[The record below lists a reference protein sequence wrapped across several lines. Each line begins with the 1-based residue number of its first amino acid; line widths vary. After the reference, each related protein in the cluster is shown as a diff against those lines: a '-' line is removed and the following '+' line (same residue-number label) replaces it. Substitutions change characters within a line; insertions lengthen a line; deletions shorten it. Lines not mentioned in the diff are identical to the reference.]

1 MRLIDATAAAA
12 ALPFGALIAALRTR
26 FIEGCEVPLR
36 HGHAIPAADPAAGA
50 AGTLLLMPAWRPGRR
65 IVVKLVSVFPGN
77 AARGLPALH
86 SVVLLLDAGNGKPL
100 AMIDGDTITSRRTAA
115 ASALAASLLARP
127 DASRLLVV
135 GAGRVAALM
144 PAAMRAVRPV
154 RQVSVWARRPNAA
167 QALAD
172 QLAADGFD
180 AQACTELEQAARA
193 AHIVSCATLS
203 TEPLISGHWLQAGT
217 HLDLVGGFTPQMREA
232 DAACFA
238 GARVVVDTLEA
249 TVKSGDWLQ
258 AAAAGT
264 VDPGPPST
272 LADLCRGAASGREHE
287 GERTLF
293 KSVGTALE
301 DLAAA
306 ELAFDGAAAVPG
318 CDDGSGDIR

>member
-1 MRLIDATAAAA
+1 
-12 ALPFGALIAALRTR
+12 
-26 FIEGCEVPLR
+26 
-36 HGHAIPAADPAAGA
+36 
-50 AGTLLLMPAWRPGRR
+50 
-65 IVVKLVSVFPGN
+65 
-77 AARGLPALH
+77 
-86 SVVLLLDAGNGKPL
+86 
-100 AMIDGDTITSRRTAA
+100 
-115 ASALAASLLARP
+115 
-127 DASRLLVV
+127 
-135 GAGRVAALM
+135 
-144 PAAMRAVRPV
+144 
-154 RQVSVWARRPNAA
+154 
-167 QALAD
+167 
-172 QLAADGFD
+172 
-180 AQACTELEQAARA
+180 
-193 AHIVSCATLS
+193 
-203 TEPLISGHWLQAGT
+203 
-217 HLDLVGGFTPQMREA
+217 MREA